1 MYYDNKYNES
11 IIYFDKVINN
21 YNLEFNWLL
30 GLSYYYKSLNNLK
43 NKDLDSAKSDLKS
56 VIAIDFKFPEKD
68 LAYKLLEDL
77 NDVK

>member
-1 MYYDNKYNES
+1 MQ
-11 IIYFDKVINN
+11 
-21 YNLEFNWLL
+21 
-30 GLSYYYKSLNNLK
+30 
-43 NKDLDSAKSDLKS
+43 SDLKS